1 MRQMK
6 IIPDVI
12 DGQQAL
18 CCLQRDA
25 TACDA
30 ARVMRERRVGAVMLV
45 EHGELLGIVT
55 ERDMVTRLLAEGRDP
70 KTTLL
75 GEIMTASPE
84 TLRPGDSAL
93 DALTKMQAGRYR
105 HLPVLD
111 DEGICG
117 MVSIRDLFE
126 AVRRALED
134 ELHSAETLIYG
145 ETYGGTTVSV

>member
-1 MRQMK
+1 
-6 IIPDVI
+6 
-12 DGQQAL
+12 
-18 CCLQRDA
+18 
-25 TACDA
+25 
-30 ARVMRERRVGAVMLV
+30 MRERRVGAVMVV

-55 ERDMVTRLLAEGRDP
+55 ERDMVLGCSPRGATP
-70 KTTLL
+70 STTLL
-75 GEIMTASPE
+75 AEIMTASPE

-126 AVRRALED
+126 AVRHALED

-145 ETYGGTTVSV
+145 DTYGAATASV

>member
-30 ARVMRERRVGAVMLV
+30 ARVMRERRVGAVILL

-70 KTTLL
+70 KATL
-75 GEIMTASPE
+75 GEEIMTASPE
-84 TLRPGDSAL
+84 TLRPGRGAL
-93 DALTKMQAGRYR
+93 DSFTKM
-105 HLPVLD
+105 
-111 DEGICG
+111 
-117 MVSIRDLFE
+117 
-126 AVRRALED
+126 
-134 ELHSAETLIYG
+134 
-145 ETYGGTTVSV
+145 